1 MTAAGCSRSG
11 AAAGWQAKRNACPRR
26 ARRRL
31 LWIDPDQTPRGDTAH
46 HPDLDFA
53 AFHGFDP

>member
-1 MTAAGCSRSG
+1 M
-11 AAAGWQAKRNACPRR
+11 WIPPP
-26 ARRRL
+26 
-31 LWIDPDQTPRGDTAH
+31 WIDPDQTPRGNTAH